1 MPAPRWLARLN
12 RRALNKV
19 MEPLVLHL
27 PGFGVVIHTGR
38 TSGRTY
44 RTPVN
49 VFQRPGGFVLALT
62 YGGEAEWVRN
72 VLAQGGCDLEA
83 RGRTWRLTAPR
94 LYRDPRHRAV
104 PKPIG
109 FILGLLK
116 ADDFLEL
123 TIEE

>member
-12 RRALNKV
+12 RRVTNHV
-19 MEPLVLHL
+19 MEPIARHA

-49 VFQRPGGFVLALT
+49 VFQRPGSFVFALT
-62 YGGEAEWVRN
+62 YGRDSQWVKN
-72 VLAQGGCDLEA
+72 VLANGGCELET

-94 LYRDPRHRAV
+94 LFHDPQHRAAPTPV
-104 PKPIG
+104 G
-109 FILGLLK
+109 WILGLLK
-116 ADDFLEL
+116 VDDFLEAKV
-123 TIEE
+123 EG